1 MTRRSLL
8 LSVAVLTAC
17 SGAAP
22 RPETAGPTL
31 SPIPSTVSLRMS
43 LARLNGGRVSL
54 DAHRGKPVLL
64 TLFTTWCLPCQE
76 DAPSFARLHDR
87 FGSRGL
93 VVLGIALNN
102 QGATPIKLVKL
113 YAEEMGFRFDV
124 LLASPEDLELVGAVG
139 KTPLLPRT
147 VLLDREGR
155 AVLDQIGY
163 TDFQVLE
170 KKILELLSTR
180 PQKKVTISLSAR
192 LLSEAHLLFVLGRA
206 FTARPPRRSE
216 SAGAPPHL
224 LRGPGVLPSFDH
236 FLLGSCT

>member
-1 MTRRSLL
+1 
-8 LSVAVLTAC
+8 
-17 SGAAP
+17 
-22 RPETAGPTL
+22 
-31 SPIPSTVSLRMS
+31 
-43 LARLNGGRVSL
+43 
-54 DAHRGKPVLL
+54 
-64 TLFTTWCLPCQE
+64 
-76 DAPSFARLHDR
+76 
-87 FGSRGL
+87 
-93 VVLGIALNN
+93 
-102 QGATPIKLVKL
+102 
-113 YAEEMGFRFDV
+113 MGFRFDV

-206 FTARPPRRSE
+206 FTARPPRTCYGDLE
-216 SAGAPPHL
+216 YAPHL
-224 LRGPGVLPSFDH
+224 ITFFWGAVLRVAVQAEHQVDPPKITGLGVSNCSSELHMLVS
-236 FLLGSCT
+236 